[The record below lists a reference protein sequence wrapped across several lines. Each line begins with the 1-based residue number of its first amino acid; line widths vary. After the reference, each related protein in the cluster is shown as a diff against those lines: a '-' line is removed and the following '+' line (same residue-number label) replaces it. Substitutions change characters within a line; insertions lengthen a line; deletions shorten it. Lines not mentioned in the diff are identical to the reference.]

1 MPGRL
6 KKRFLR
12 TFIAHLYFLMTVFT
26 SGKRKKKALIWLLFS
41 GILLSSF
48 SYTLDYFEI
57 SKNLDIFYSV
67 YKELNTGYVDA
78 TKPGQLMK
86 TGIDAM
92 LSSLDPYTVYYT
104 ENDIEDY
111 RYMTTGEYGGIGAT
125 VNEIGGKII
134 IAEPYEGF
142 SAFKAGL
149 RAGDQ
154 LISVNGV
161 SIEGKKTEEISSLL
175 KGQAGTAVKLKVI
188 KAGQTDITELS
199 LNREEIKNKAV
210 PFSGLL
216 SNGET
221 GYIKLTSFTEN
232 CANEVKDAFVALK
245 AKNCKHVVLDL
256 RGNLG
261 GLLHEAVAIVNL
273 FVDRGQTIVYTKG
286 KVPEWDK
293 VYTSEKPALDL
304 QMPLVVLVDENSASA
319 SEIVSGALQDLDRAV
334 IIGKRT
340 YGKGLVQQ
348 TKDLVYNAKI
358 KYTVA
363 KYYIPSGRCVQALD
377 YSHKDEEGRVDK
389 VPDSLITAFK
399 TKGGRIVYDGA
410 GVMPDIKTPDERFE
424 NILLSLISKYHI
436 FEYATQY
443 QLNHKSIGA
452 AGTFSLSDD
461 EYNKF
466 VTYLST
472 KDYSYKTKSETDL
485 DALKTTAIEEK
496 YFSELEN
503 EYNALLKK
511 MQDNKK
517 DDLIKHK
524 ASIRRYLEEEIVSR
538 YYYQTGRIE
547 HSLSGDADIK
557 ESLQIL
563 SNKTAYFNLLSNVVP
578 ATKPF
583 NPNKKF

>member
-1 MPGRL
+1 MNFLPFFSKNKRRL
-6 KKRFLR
+6 G
-12 TFIAHLYFLMTVFT
+12 VFVVIF
-26 SGKRKKKALIWLLFS
+26 ALITGFT
-41 GILLSSF
+41 
-48 SYTLDYFEI
+48 YTPDYFEI

-67 YKELNTGYVDA
+67 YRELNVGYVDG

-111 RYMTTGEYGGIGAT
+111 RYMTTGEYGGIGAA
-125 VNEIGGKII
+125 VNDMNGKII

-142 SAFKAGL
+142 AAFKAGI

-154 LISVNGV
+154 IVGVN
-161 SIEGKKTEEISSLL
+161 SINVENKRSDEISSLL
-175 KGQAGTAVKLKVI
+175 KGQAGTPVKIKLI
-188 KAGQTDITELS
+188 KAGEKTVTEINLT
-199 LNREEIKNKAV
+199 REEIRAKAV
-210 PFSGLL
+210 PYHAILP
-216 SNGET
+216 NTET

-232 CANEVKDAFVALK
+232 CSGEVRDALLALK
-245 AKNCKHVVLDL
+245 AKGCKSLILDL

-261 GLLHEAVAIVNL
+261 GLLIEAVNIVNF
-273 FVDRGQTIVYTKG
+273 FVEKGQEIVYTKG

-293 VYTSEKPALDL
+293 TYLSVNNPIDL
-304 QMPLVVLVDENSASA
+304 QTPLIVLVDENSASA

-334 IIGKRT
+334 IVGKRT

-377 YSHKDEEGRVDK
+377 YSSKDAEGRVEK

-399 TKGGRIVYDGA
+399 TKGGRVVYDGA
-410 GVMPDIKTPDERFE
+410 GVMPDLKTEDEKFE
-424 NILLSLISKYHI
+424 NILMALISKHHI
-436 FEYATQY
+436 FNYATTY
-443 QLNHKSIGA
+443 ALSHKTIA
-452 AGTFSLSDD
+452 PVREFHLSDAD
-461 EYNKF
+461 YSDF
-466 VTYLST
+466 VKWLSD
-472 KDYSYKTKSETDL
+472 KDYSYKTRSEADL
-485 DALKTTAIEEK
+485 EMLKKNAEEEK
-496 YFSELEN
+496 YFSALSA
-503 EYNALLKK
+503 EYSALVKK

-524 ASIRRYLEEEIVSR
+524 KAILNYLEEEIASR
-538 YYYQTGRIE
+538 YYFQSGRIE
-547 HSLSGDADIK
+547 HSLRDDQDLAEALSAVKDPA
-557 ESLQIL
+557 SL
-563 SNKTAYFNLLSNVVP
+563 KTLLTTIQP
-578 ATKPF
+578 ASKPF